1 MSDLKRALSEA
12 VAAAFAGLGIPEEFG
27 RVTASDRPDLAAGP
41 VATALA
47 EWPGA
52 ADVWAMEID
61 PDLADTAS
69 FNAHFGWADE
79 ASGNCVVVSGKRAG
93 DERIAALVVPA
104 DRRADVNTVVR
115 KLLDVH
121 KLSFHPHERAVA
133 ETGMEYGGIVPF
145 GLLPDWRLL
154 VDARLLD
161 QDWVLVGSGVRSS
174 KLLLPGARLAELPGA
189 EVIHDLSR

>member
-1 MSDLKRALSEA
+1 MTPPSI
-12 VAAAFAGLGIPEEFG
+12 AGLTL
-27 RVTASDRPDLAAGP
+27 VAVSDRPDLVAGP

-115 KLLDVH
+115 KLLDVR

-145 GLLPDWRLL
+145 GLPRTGASSSTRGCSTRTGCSSAAGS
-154 VDARLLD
+154 AR
-161 QDWVLVGSGVRSS
+161 RSCCCPA
-174 KLLLPGARLAELPGA
+174 PGWPNSPAR
-189 EVIHDLSR
+189 R